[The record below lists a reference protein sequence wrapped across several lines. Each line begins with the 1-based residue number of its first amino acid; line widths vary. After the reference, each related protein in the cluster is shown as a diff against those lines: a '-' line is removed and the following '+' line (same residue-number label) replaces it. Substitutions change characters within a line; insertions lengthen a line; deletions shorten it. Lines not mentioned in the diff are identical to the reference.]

1 MLYLEVK
8 RAVGDGSGEHDR
20 ELHVHRAGGGRAGVV
35 VPVQRDGVEADGRR
49 GLDDG
54 HVVVCAGAGEEDEE
68 LAGRGALRPAE
79 VVPVGLVEV
88 PAQQRAAGLRVRER

>member
-20 ELHVHRAGGGRAGVV
+20 GLHMHRAGGGRAGVV

-68 LAGRGALRPAE
+68 PLAGHALRPAE
-79 VVPVGLVEV
+79 VVAVGLVDD
-88 PAQQRAAGLRVRER
+88 PATGG